1 MTLDNFIPI
10 NIICTQYNIEISFI
24 SNLNEFGLIEIT
36 TVEQVEYIHQDKIN
50 DLEKI
55 IRIHSELGV
64 NMEGIDVVLNML
76 SKINELENELNSLK
90 NRLGLYEN

>member
-1 MTLDNFIPI
+1 MTVDNFIPI
-10 NIICTQYNIEISFI
+10 SLICNKYNIEISFI
-24 SNLNEFGLIEIT
+24 SSLNEYGLIEIT
-36 TVEQVEYIHQDKIN
+36 TVKQVEYIHQDKIS

-64 NMEGIDVVLNML
+64 NIEGIDVVFNML

>member
-10 NIICTQYNIEISFI
+10 NTICNKYNIEISFI
-24 SNLNEFGLIEIT
+24 SNLNEYDLIEIVT
-36 TVEQVEYIHQDKIN
+36 IEHVEYMHQDKIS

-64 NMEGIDVVLNML
+64 NIEGIDVVFNML